1 MKDFLTVVATSLLLF
16 SLSACAVG
24 FGEQFPPEPVP
35 APQYG
40 YQYPYPYPPA
50 PYYAGPDSYGA
61 GTYLGP
67 PVTLGFGFR
76 FGGHGQHF
84 AHGGHFAHAGHSG
97 GHGGSHHG

>member
-1 MKDFLTVVATSLLLF
+1 MKDLLTVVATALLLF

-40 YQYPYPYPPA
+40 YQYPYPPTPYYPGPDFYGAYAVPPPA
-50 PYYAGPDSYGA
+50 
-61 GTYLGP
+61 TF
-67 PVTLGFGFR
+67 GFGFR
-76 FGGHGQHF
+76 FGGHGEHF
-84 AHGGHFAHAGHSG
+84 AHGGHFAHAGHAG

>member
-1 MKDFLTVVATSLLLF
+1 MKDLLTVVATSLLLF

-40 YQYPYPYPPA
+40 YQYPYPPTPYYPGPDFYGAYAVPPPA
-50 PYYAGPDSYGA
+50 
-61 GTYLGP
+61 TF
-67 PVTLGFGFR
+67 GFGFR
-76 FGGHGQHF
+76 FGGHGEHF
-84 AHGGHFAHAGHSG
+84 AHGGHFAHAGHAG